1 VSIDFAEDIVR
12 ACCVLHNFVRG
23 KDGHNFDRTLYVEG
37 LVNEQ
42 AELQIMFEITSRI
55 IL

>member
-1 VSIDFAEDIVR
+1 
-12 ACCVLHNFVRG
+12 
-23 KDGHNFDRTLYVEG
+23 LYVEG

-55 IL
+55 ILWAVKVKYTGNMIKCRGTGVNNACLDVL